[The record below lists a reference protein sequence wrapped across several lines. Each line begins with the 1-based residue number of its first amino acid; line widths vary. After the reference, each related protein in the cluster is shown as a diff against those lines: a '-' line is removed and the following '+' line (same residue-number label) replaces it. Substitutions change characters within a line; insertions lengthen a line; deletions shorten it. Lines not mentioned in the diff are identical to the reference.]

1 MATQQPA
8 QSGYNPQQFNDALR
22 DYLRKL
28 YASQGKSAEE
38 ADAALDSASS
48 GGGGGGSGG
57 STGQGIAAL
66 LATLAAKWGAQKVLG
81 PIIQKQVVG
90 PVKDYILQQLG
101 FKAAETGAAAAGAE
115 TGAAS
120 AAAGAEAAAGGI
132 APGAAA
138 ATEGAAIGAI
148 SAGALPAGA
157 TALGAGAYAIP
168 AGAAVPAGFTAVGT
182 AANGG
187 LVVASNTS
195 ILGGTA
201 AAGSAGAGA
210 AAGGAAAT
218 GTGAAT
224 TTAAGSG
231 ATVSGTM
238 AAAAPYLAAII
249 AAYMGYQSV
258 KARNKLKGGYG
269 TNLTDDELRQ
279 TSVPG
284 FTSKYAPPGAE
295 QGFMRHIN
303 PLTGGP
309 AAMVDKLVWGSTKSG
324 AQLYRDRVRKYMTKQ
339 GILDPEYNLD
349 LGNGQKFNFGA
360 DGGARLANAD
370 GKGERRYNEIDTT
383 NKGINTAEL
392 TSLLMPVGWSAAM
405 ASGDFKEGTRDSI
418 TSYMVNAAMQGAKND
433 EDAFRNARALAA
445 KFGMNTANAT
455 QYVDEL
461 KKQGMIDSDQDYE
474 IFKTKAA
481 YLAAPEDPKANGDA
495 AFQANL
501 KAYLS
506 QAGFGGAQAAPA
518 AAPAPTRP
526 IPRTGR
532 GPSNGKK

>member
-66 LATLAAKWGAQKVLG
+66 LATLAAKWGAEKVLG

-101 FKAAETGAAAAGAE
+101 MKAAETTTVAA
-115 TGAAS
+115 TPAAS
-120 AAAGAEAAAGGI
+120 AAAPAAAS
-132 APGAAA
+132 AASASA
-138 ATEGAAIGAI
+138 AGLG
-148 SAGALPAGA
+148 SLPAGSS
-157 TALGAGAYAIP
+157 ALGGGLFSVP
-168 AGAAVPAGFTAVGT
+168 AASASAVPAGFTPVATGVNGST
-182 AANGG
+182 LFAAN
-187 LVVASNTS
+187 SS
-195 ILGGTA
+195 ILGTAPTA
-201 AAGSAGAGA
+201 AAEVAATSA
-210 AAGGAAAT
+210 AASAPAAAAEV
-218 GTGAAT
+218 GA
-224 TTAAGSG
+224 TTAATQTTATGGS
-231 ATVSGTM
+231 TVSGTLS
-238 AAAAPYLAAII
+238 AAAPYLAAII
-249 AAYMGYQSV
+249 AAYAAYQSA

-284 FTSKYAPPGAE
+284 FTTKYAPPGAN
-295 QGFMRHIN
+295 QPGIARHMN
-303 PLTGGP
+303 PFTGGP

-481 YLAAPEDPKANGDA
+481 YLAAPEDPKANGEA

-506 QAGFGGAQAAPA
+506 QAGFGGAQAAPV
-518 AAPAPTRP
+518 AAPAPTKP